1 LLRFCKLSSAIVR
14 CELGGKGVNPNNGN
28 ETAGL
33 TGILRCKDE
42 DSGKLQREQEL
53 RNGKNIGLE
62 AVF

>member
-1 LLRFCKLSSAIVR
+1 M
-14 CELGGKGVNPNNGN
+14 
-28 ETAGL
+28 
-33 TGILRCKDE
+33 LRCKDE